1 MGSDEDYYG
10 RKSEM
15 SVFRPIGVIGGG
27 FTIPVALVGTVA
39 LLLVLLRYLSIRLIP
54 SGQDNIKEVLMEKT
68 LTARTRIYFSSVFET
83 IWAIGVGSVVGHL
96 ST

>member
-1 MGSDEDYYG
+1 MCQNLE
-10 RKSEM
+10 R
-15 SVFRPIGVIGGG
+15 SVLNPIGVIGGG
-27 FTIPVALVGTVA
+27 LSIPLALVGSVA

-54 SGQDNIKEVLMEKT
+54 SGQGNTKEVPMEKT
-68 LTARTRIYFSSVFET
+68 LTARTRIYFSSALET